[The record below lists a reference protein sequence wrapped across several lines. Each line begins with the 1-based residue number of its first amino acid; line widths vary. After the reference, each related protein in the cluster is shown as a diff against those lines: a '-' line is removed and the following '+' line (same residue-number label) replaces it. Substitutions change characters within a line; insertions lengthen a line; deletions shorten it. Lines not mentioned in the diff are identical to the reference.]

1 MASDSLDPD
10 NCAGAGAGGGAQI
23 RVGSLAAGLGCCG
36 PQLLVGP
43 ALGAHEVEHAE
54 AGLAAGPDSCMRSN
68 LLQADQAHV
77 AAVLVGR
84 DEVLQP
90 GDALFVLLTN
100 LAPIIICEIMAD
112 IVLVLM
118 CRASWQVLA
127 CLCILSGQKV

>member
-1 MASDSLDPD
+1 
-10 NCAGAGAGGGAQI
+10 
-23 RVGSLAAGLGCCG
+23 
-36 PQLLVGP
+36 
-43 ALGAHEVEHAE
+43 
-54 AGLAAGPDSCMRSN
+54 MRSN